1 MSIDS
6 IPTSQARAEV
16 AMPQRTSTM
25 WHQGQEVAGR
35 MEHLVKTS
43 QLDSPAVMRDSLN
56 SRAVSPK
63 LLFIVY
69 AMRNWAA
76 TAVRRMENKSN
87 LIA

>member
-1 MSIDS
+1 
-6 IPTSQARAEV
+6 
-16 AMPQRTSTM
+16 
-25 WHQGQEVAGR
+25 